1 MRLLSSSCFKENA
14 DKQESMQL
22 FPIAWFLFIEIVD
35 LNLVFPTQNCPD
47 GSCGLLCSSYALLL
61 LFSSPNS
68 CNLYM
73 RTHQVSITHVHVD
86 TSRPSCSQR
95 DFSCAERVRG
105 QSVTE
110 GGLWAVLNRAGC
122 HHLVPGL
129 CLLAALGMVGCVCA
143 RVCLGGYLFRR
154 MPPIWGWTAVLSS
167 SSESFPD
174 LNSLSSWK
182 KKKEKAFTYF
192 HWEDGEQSD
201 HLASGLFCIVLFVLL
216 IQYYAACTYFEKQK
230 RGGGEGVRRLPRY
243 LYYYSQMFYCQCLH

>member
-143 RVCLGGYLFRR
+143 CVCVWVGICLGVCHPSGDEQLFYHQVQRVS
-154 MPPIWGWTAVLSS
+154 PTWTHSPAGKKR
-167 SSESFPD
+167 
-174 LNSLSSWK
+174 K
-182 KKKEKAFTYF
+182 KK
-192 HWEDGEQSD
+192 
-201 HLASGLFCIVLFVLL
+201 
-216 IQYYAACTYFEKQK
+216 
-230 RGGGEGVRRLPRY
+230 RLPTFTERMGS
-243 LYYYSQMFYCQCLH
+243 SQII